1 MGIGFVGGVGSV
13 EGWEGCVVGV
23 GLIGGIGL
31 GLFLV
36 WGELGRPEAG
46 GREVSTSIS
55 VPVGVMRYVGS
66 FLGVV

>member
-1 MGIGFVGGVGSV
+1 M
-13 EGWEGCVVGV
+13 VGV

-31 GLFLV
+31 GLLLV

-55 VPVGVMRYVGS
+55 VPVGVMRCVGS